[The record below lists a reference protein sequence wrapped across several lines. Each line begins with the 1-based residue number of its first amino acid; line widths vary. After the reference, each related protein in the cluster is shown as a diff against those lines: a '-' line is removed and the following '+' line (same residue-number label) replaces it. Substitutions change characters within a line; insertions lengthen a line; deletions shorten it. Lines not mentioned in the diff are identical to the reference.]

1 MSIRKSKGI
10 ASIMIAVII
19 LLPLIGFGLSYV
31 MFQPSISDLQKATV
45 SASLQDD
52 NLSNLISHTVKGTVI
67 NFGTATASDI
77 TIVVKWLKQGAS
89 FHQEIITIDSL
100 AGRSLMDVSFA
111 YVFGGSADDLSS
123 TIVWD

>member
-1 MSIRKSKGI
+1 MPIRKSKGI

-89 FHQEIITIDSL
+89 FHQEIITISSL
-100 AGRSLMDVSFA
+100 AGRTVKDLSFS
-111 YVFGGSADDLSS
+111 YVFGGGADELQYSL
-123 TIVWD
+123 TWK

>member
-52 NLSNLISHTVKGTVI
+52 NLSNPISHAIQGTVI
-67 NFGTATASDI
+67 NFGTAPASDI
-77 TIVVKWLKQGAS
+77 TIVVKWFKQGAS
-89 FHQEIITIDSL
+89 FHQEIITISSL
-100 AGRSLMDVSFA
+100 AGRTVKELSFS
-111 YVFGGSADDLSS
+111 YVFGGGADELQYSL
-123 TIVWD
+123 TWK

>member
-52 NLSNLISHTVKGTVI
+52 NLSNFISHTVKGTVI

-89 FHQEIITIDSL
+89 FHQEIITISSL
-100 AGRSLMDVSFA
+100 AGRTVKDLSFS
-111 YVFGGSADDLSS
+111 YVFGGGADELQYSL
-123 TIVWD
+123 TWK

>member
-89 FHQEIITIDSL
+89 FHQEIITISSL
-100 AGRSLMDVSFA
+100 AGRTVKDLSFS
-111 YVFGGSADDLSS
+111 YVFGGGADELQYSL
-123 TIVWD
+123 TWK